1 FMVFCSLRLFCLFL
15 VQTTQEPGLPRIVV
29 RSNMGSDDNKRFD
42 DFHVITN
49 GPGSDAYSNEES
61 INLDSYIAPSTSFCS
76 KIYNPQL
83 YVEKGNGT
91 TDWCQISGG
100 DYPEKSSINS
110 DITLSYIDKILMQED
125 IDDRGNEDTALQ
137 AMEEPFYELLGEKY
151 PAFPQQQPL
160 CVCDHLQNFS
170 ANTDKSNGHA
180 CNTWSVTRMTNI
192 SSSMNSN
199 GNFQGFQFPW
209 SLSSITRETEQFT
222 HHSNRM
228 VVGLK
233 VDGLSISEKP
243 SQDNC
248 SLQIDAHYMRKHPLF
263 EVHGRKSYPCIEDLD
278 LLEGRSNKQYAIYY
292 DEPIR
297 DEMFDNVLL
306 CSDHK
311 PLDEGVSLSR
321 AMTNNSSKSSQI
333 GQGKTSAR
341 RKTTG
346 KRIQKRDVVDLRTLL
361 INCAQAV
368 SVSNH
373 SLASDI
379 LKIIRHHAS
388 PTGDDSQRLA
398 LCLAYCLDVRLT
410 GTGSQIYHK
419 FITKRRNVK
428 DILKVHIIDFGICFG
443 FQWPSLFEELAKIED
458 GPPKLRITGI
468 ELPESGFRPYAR
480 SNNIGLRLA
489 DYAKTF
495 NIPFEYQHISSNKWE
510 ALSPED
516 FNIEKDEVLIVN
528 CIYRM
533 KDLGDETISINS
545 ARSRVLNTIRM
556 MKPKVFVQGVLNGSY
571 GVPFFLTRF
580 KEVMYHYNSLFDML
594 DKNIPRDN
602 ETRMIIERDIYQY
615 IMLNVIACEGPERI
629 ERPESYKK
637 WKVRNLK
644 AGLVQLPL
652 NPAIV
657 RETQDMSSD
666 QASIRLCLVCYGNI
680 LSWPHPPEA
689 EGTYWSGVESDRVYR
704 DCSLNNRGPL
714 YNGIPFLNGM
724 IPVSDDSYHISG
736 DTREISCGI
745 KRFLPRIG

>member
-1 FMVFCSLRLFCLFL
+1 
-15 VQTTQEPGLPRIVV
+15 
-29 RSNMGSDDNKRFD
+29 
-42 DFHVITN
+42 
-49 GPGSDAYSNEES
+49 
-61 INLDSYIAPSTSFCS
+61 
-76 KIYNPQL
+76 
-83 YVEKGNGT
+83 
-91 TDWCQISGG
+91 
-100 DYPEKSSINS
+100 
-110 DITLSYIDKILMQED
+110 MQED

-160 CVCDHLQNFS
+160 CVCDHLQNLS

-263 EVHGRKSYPCIEDLD
+263 EVHDRKSYPCIEDLD

-428 DILKVHIIDFGICFG
+428 DILKVFHVCLSTCPFLRASHYFSNRTIVDVSKGKPQVHIIDFGICFG

-657 RETQDMSSD
+657 RETQDMVRKGYHKDFLVDEEDQWLVLGWKGRILYASSTWQPND
-666 QASIRLCLVCYGNI
+666 
-680 LSWPHPPEA
+680 
-689 EGTYWSGVESDRVYR
+689 
-704 DCSLNNRGPL
+704 
-714 YNGIPFLNGM
+714 
-724 IPVSDDSYHISG
+724 SG
-736 DTREISCGI
+736 DSD
-745 KRFLPRIG
+745 

>member
-1 FMVFCSLRLFCLFL
+1 
-15 VQTTQEPGLPRIVV
+15 
-29 RSNMGSDDNKRFD
+29 MGSDDNKRFD

-49 GPGSDAYSNEES
+49 GPRSDAYSNEES
-61 INLDSYIAPSTSFCS
+61 INQVSKSNDSDLFLYPPSPMNYNAPLPIVSEKDSYVAPSTSFCS

-83 YVEKGNGT
+83 YVENGNGT
-91 TDWCQISGG
+91 ADWCQTSGG
-100 DYPEKSSINS
+100 DYPEESSINS
-110 DITLSYIDKILMQED
+110 DITLSYIDKMLMQED

-137 AMEEPFYELLGEKY
+137 AMEEPFYELVGQKY

-160 CVCDHLQNFS
+160 CVCDHLQNLS
-170 ANTDKSNGHA
+170 ANTDKSNGHS
-180 CNTWSVTRMTNI
+180 CNTCSVTRMTNI
-192 SSSMNSN
+192 SSSMNFN

-209 SLSSITRETEQFT
+209 SLCSITREKEQFT

-243 SQDNC
+243 NQDNC

-263 EVHGRKSYPCIEDLD
+263 EVHDRKSYPCIEDLD
-278 LLEGRSNKQYAIYY
+278 LLEGRSIKQYAIYY

-297 DEMFDNVLL
+297 DEMFDKVLL

-311 PLDEGVSLSR
+311 PLDEFVSFR

-361 INCAQAV
+361 IHCAQAV

-419 FITKRRNVK
+419 FITKRRNIK
-428 DILKVHIIDFGICFG
+428 DILKVFHLCLSTCPFLRASYYFSNRTIVDVSKGTPQVHIIDFGIYFG

-480 SNNIGLRLA
+480 SKNIGLRLA

-495 NIPFEYQHISSNKWE
+495 NIPFEYHHISSNKWE
-510 ALSPED
+510 SLSPED

-528 CIYRM
+528 CIHRM
-533 KDLGDETISINS
+533 KSLGDETVSINS
-545 ARSRVLNTIRM
+545 ARSRVLSTIRM

-580 KEVMYHYNSLFDML
+580 KEVMYHYTSLFDML

-615 IMLNVIACEGPERI
+615 IMLNVIACEGTERI

-657 RETQDMSSD
+657 RETQDMVRKGYHKDFLVDEEDQWLVLGWKGRIIYASSTWQPND
-666 QASIRLCLVCYGNI
+666 
-680 LSWPHPPEA
+680 
-689 EGTYWSGVESDRVYR
+689 
-704 DCSLNNRGPL
+704 
-714 YNGIPFLNGM
+714 
-724 IPVSDDSYHISG
+724 SG
-736 DTREISCGI
+736 DSD
-745 KRFLPRIG
+745 

>member
-1 FMVFCSLRLFCLFL
+1 
-15 VQTTQEPGLPRIVV
+15 
-29 RSNMGSDDNKRFD
+29 MGSDDNKRFD

-61 INLDSYIAPSTSFCS
+61 INLDSYIAQSTSFCS

-91 TDWCQISGG
+91 TDWCQTSGG

-160 CVCDHLQNFS
+160 CVCDHLQNLS

-263 EVHGRKSYPCIEDLD
+263 EVHDRKSYPCIEDLD

-428 DILKVHIIDFGICFG
+428 DILKVFHVCLSTCPFLRASHYFSNRTIVDVSKGKPQVHIIDFGICFG

-657 RETQDMSSD
+657 RETQDMVRKGYHKDFLVDEEDQWLVLGWKGRILYASSTWQPND
-666 QASIRLCLVCYGNI
+666 
-680 LSWPHPPEA
+680 
-689 EGTYWSGVESDRVYR
+689 
-704 DCSLNNRGPL
+704 
-714 YNGIPFLNGM
+714 
-724 IPVSDDSYHISG
+724 SG
-736 DTREISCGI
+736 DSD
-745 KRFLPRIG
+745 

>member
-1 FMVFCSLRLFCLFL
+1 
-15 VQTTQEPGLPRIVV
+15 
-29 RSNMGSDDNKRFD
+29 
-42 DFHVITN
+42 
-49 GPGSDAYSNEES
+49 
-61 INLDSYIAPSTSFCS
+61 
-76 KIYNPQL
+76 
-83 YVEKGNGT
+83 
-91 TDWCQISGG
+91 
-100 DYPEKSSINS
+100 
-110 DITLSYIDKILMQED
+110 MQED

-160 CVCDHLQNFS
+160 CVCDHLQNLS

-263 EVHGRKSYPCIEDLD
+263 EVHDRKSYPCIEDLD

-428 DILKVHIIDFGICFG
+428 DILKGKPQVHIIDFGICFG

-480 SNNIGLRLA
+480 R
-489 DYAKTF
+489 
-495 NIPFEYQHISSNKWE
+495 
-510 ALSPED
+510 
-516 FNIEKDEVLIVN
+516 
-528 CIYRM
+528 
-533 KDLGDETISINS
+533 
-545 ARSRVLNTIRM
+545 
-556 MKPKVFVQGVLNGSY
+556 
-571 GVPFFLTRF
+571 
-580 KEVMYHYNSLFDML
+580 
-594 DKNIPRDN
+594 
-602 ETRMIIERDIYQY
+602 
-615 IMLNVIACEGPERI
+615 PERI

-657 RETQDMSSD
+657 RETQDMVRKGYHKDFLVDEEDQWLVLGWKGRILYASSTWQPND
-666 QASIRLCLVCYGNI
+666 SGRRPPPSQSSAIERPSITRTP

-714 YNGIPFLNGM
+714 CNGIPFLNGM
-724 IPVSDDSYHISG
+724 IPVSDDFYHVSG
-736 DTREISCGI
+736 DTREISCDTYQVLDDFYHVSGDTYEI
-745 KRFLPRIG
+745 SDDTYRISASSAAMRHAGLVASGHVLRCPCIASRRSSLPEAASSAIHSHATPGARRRRPRRSSSLEAASSAVHSHAPELIVGGCILRRPQPCHAGSSSLETASPTIHTPCYAGARAAVML